1 MRHVFLDCFVHLLN
15 VVVRILRV
23 WKVRT
28 HQFDVLTVHQDRGG
42 DGTFVDTLCVDDSL
56 PPPFVQ
62 HYSDS
67 VFVVEFSRS
76 HENVFVMCLPYFSL
90 FLSPRFVQ

>member
-1 MRHVFLDCFVHLLN
+1 MCFSIVLYIVSMWWSAYFELGKVH
-15 VVVRILRV
+15 
-23 WKVRT
+23 T
-28 HQFDVLTVHQDRGG
+28 HQFDVLSVHQDRGS
-42 DGTFVDTLCVDDSL
+42 DGTFVDVLSVDDSL

-76 HENVFVMCLPYFSL
+76 RENVFMMCLP
-90 FLSPRFVQ
+90 